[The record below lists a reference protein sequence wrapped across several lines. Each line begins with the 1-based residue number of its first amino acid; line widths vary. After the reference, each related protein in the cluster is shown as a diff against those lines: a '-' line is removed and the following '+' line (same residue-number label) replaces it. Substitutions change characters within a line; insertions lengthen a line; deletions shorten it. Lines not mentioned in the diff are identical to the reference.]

1 MFLEYLWV
9 AYAYFKRKK
18 DFFSVLMQNKIE
30 FNNSEAQ
37 IPVGIYLLKVNNRN
51 FERGIEYVKS

>member
-30 FNNSEAQ
+30 FNNSEA
-37 IPVGIYLLKVNNRN
+37 
-51 FERGIEYVKS
+51 

>member
-1 MFLEYLWV
+1 MHLMTTSIFKWLKVMFLEYLWV

-30 FNNSEAQ
+30 FNNTEA
-37 IPVGIYLLKVNNRN
+37 
-51 FERGIEYVKS
+51 